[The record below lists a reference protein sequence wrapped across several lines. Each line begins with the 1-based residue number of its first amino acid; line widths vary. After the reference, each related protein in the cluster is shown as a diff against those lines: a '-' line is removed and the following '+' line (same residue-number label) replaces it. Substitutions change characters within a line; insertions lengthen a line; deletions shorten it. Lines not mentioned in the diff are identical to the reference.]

1 MNKDKDMTKGV
12 TEDATEGI
20 AGADRSG
27 EAAVGGT
34 SASTAQPAS
43 ASSKDSKQMPWY
55 LETVIVVVCVLA
67 VVGVFQNFVGRQY
80 VIPSG
85 SMEPTLHGCTGCNND
100 RIFTEKISY
109 FGDKEPEP
117 GDVVVF
123 KGTEDWDTNWVSP
136 RSDNP
141 VIHRIQDALS
151 YVSLTPP
158 DENTL
163 VKRVV
168 ATGGQTVSCQEGD
181 PAVMVDGEPIEQDYV
196 QDPPTYRV
204 DETTGSYACGG
215 AYFGPVTV
223 PEGNI
228 WVMGDNRTASADSR
242 YHMQDEYQGTIP
254 VENVRGKV
262 MFVFFPFNRIGGVDD
277 PDIQS

>member
-1 MNKDKDMTKGV
+1 MEKENDI
-12 TEDATEGI
+12 TEGSQ
-20 AGADRSG
+20 GVG
-27 EAAVGGT
+27 KEASE
-34 SASTAQPAS
+34 SAAPPAEE
-43 ASSKDSKQMPWY
+43 KKQMPWL
-55 LETVIVVVCVLA
+55 LETALVVVSVLA

-85 SMEPTLHGCTGCNND
+85 SMEPTLHGSEGCNND
-100 RIFTEKISY
+100 RIFAEKVSCY
-109 FGDKEPEP
+109 GAENPGP

-123 KGTEDWDTNWVSP
+123 KGTPDWDRNWVSP

-181 PAVMVDGEPIEQDYV
+181 PAVMVDGKPIEQDYV

-242 YHMQDEYQGTIP
+242 YHMQDQYQGTIP
-254 VENVRGKV
+254 LENVRGKV
-262 MFVFFPFNRIGGVDD
+262 MFIFFPFNRIGGVDD